1 MNTEINQKISSFLD
15 NDLNSYDEEKLLL
28 KMSKDPELINKLTR
42 YQTVRHVL
50 KQDEFVTVKPGFLDK
65 IKQEIDQEPH
75 FFMPKQ
81 KVKKRQFGLWQ
92 KTSVAMAA
100 CTVLAVILFS
110 QNSELNLENNIAP
123 NVLATSDVSV
133 VPQQVV
139 ATKSTTAK
147 STEAKTQSLELDKV
161 TTQEDVEFQL
171 ASDYKKIQHE
181 RLKAYLQAHS
191 DNSYAYDNSVN
202 AQPYASVV
210 SQE

>member
-28 KMSKDPELINKLTR
+28 KISKDPELINKLTR
-42 YQTVRHVL
+42 YQTVKHVL
-50 KQDEFVTVKPGFLDK
+50 KQDNLVTVKPDFLEK

-75 FFMPKQ
+75 FLLPKQ

-100 CTVLAVILFS
+100 CTVLAVVLVS
-110 QNSELNLENNIAP
+110 QNSELNFESNIASD
-123 NVLATSDVSV
+123 VLATSDVSV

-139 ATKSTTAK
+139 VAK
-147 STEAKTQSLELDKV
+147 PIQAKTRSLELDKA
-161 TTQEDVEFQL
+161 TTQEDEVEYQL

-191 DNSYAYDNSVN
+191 DNSYTYDNSVN
-202 AQPYASVV
+202 IQPFASVV
-210 SQE
+210 SQD